1 MLLSFMQQVGIG
13 PLRVLFRSF
22 AHCHGSCLLPLKL
35 RSILRR
41 TNSFGEPPAVR
52 MLLCLRGHRRFSD
65 AFLAEHSIRDHQIRF
80 HFPAATPELIGGD
93 FVCLSK
99 TAGSLTTTLA
109 HSNNYWFLTNCV
121 RLSVRNLEP
130 CSVTRLCG
138 WFFSIPR
145 HFLIVSRVETASRLT
160 S

>member
-1 MLLSFMQQVGIG
+1 MLLSFMQKVGIG

-22 AHCHGSCLLPLKL
+22 ALCHGSCLLPLKL
-35 RSILRR
+35 CSILRR
-41 TNSFGEPPAVR
+41 TTSFGEPPAVR
-52 MLLCLRGHRRFSD
+52 SLLCVRGHRRSPD
-65 AFLAEHSIRDHQIRF
+65 ASLAEHSIRDNQIRF

-121 RLSVRNLEP
+121 RLSVRNLEL
-130 CSVTRLCG
+130 CSVTRLRG
-138 WFFSIPR
+138 WFFRSR
-145 HFLIVSRVETASRLT
+145 ATFLSCHGSRPLAA
-160 S
+160 

>member
-1 MLLSFMQQVGIG
+1 MLPLLYAKGRHRPLSG
-13 PLRVLFRSF
+13 LFRSF
-22 AHCHGSCLLPLKL
+22 ALCHGSCLLPLKL
-35 RSILRR
+35 LSILRR
-41 TNSFGEPPAVR
+41 TTSFGEPPAVR
-52 MLLCLRGHRRFSD
+52 SLLCVRGHRRSPD
-65 AFLAEHSIRDHQIRF
+65 ASLAEHSIRDNQIRF

-130 CSVTRLCG
+130 CSVTRLRG
-138 WFFSIPR
+138 WFLIDPAPLF
-145 HFLIVSRVETASRLT
+145 IVSRVETASRLT